1 MEHRLNRAI
10 SANSTSCR
18 GFSQEEHGFQSSK
31 QIGALPRPQWLQFL
45 ESWRGCTENQSN
57 RFLCGGARLCG
68 NTTGS
73 ANAAFLSRWVSILS
87 MTTGSSIQAMTL
99 TAPPHLGAGF
109 YVDIEHPLQSLS
121 PGHRCPALCRRLALP
136 FLFRVALAA
145 LSSFSLGQCVP
156 TFLSNRNQGREE

>member
-1 MEHRLNRAI
+1 MLNPKPAYKKPKRPFPQSREVSKDTEMVLDGAIEHRLNRAI

-18 GFSQEEHGFQSSK
+18 GFSQQEHGFQSSK

-57 RFLCGGARLCG
+57 RLLCGGARLCG

-99 TAPPHLGAGF
+99 TAPPHWEQVSMSILNTRF
-109 YVDIEHPLQSLS
+109 
-121 PGHRCPALCRRLALP
+121 
-136 FLFRVALAA
+136 
-145 LSSFSLGQCVP
+145 
-156 TFLSNRNQGREE
+156 NR